1 MNGLPEAML
10 DRRRVAGKKKRAQQR
25 GPGKEEGAVTTTPN
39 LPAVPTPAVS
49 PEKLVTLRNILLAT
63 DFSSYSDRALGYALS
78 ITRRYQSKL
87 YIAHIIET
95 SVMGL
100 VPPEAV
106 EPTLRMLRQTAE
118 ASMRKWAISRKL
130 RGVPFEQLVE
140 EGPIWPTLESMIRGY
155 GIDLVVMGTHG
166 RTGIQKLLLGS
177 IAEQVFR
184 MTSCPVLTVGPAA
197 KDEQHTE
204 EDFARIL
211 YATDFSPE
219 SERAAAYA
227 LSLAQEHQ
235 AELTLLHVVEDVS
248 NVTPEGSVLLREY
261 FTKRLRKLV
270 PTNAAFWC
278 NLRYEVQFGEPVDTI
293 LQQAAR
299 QDAHLIVLGVKGGSN
314 FPGHLP
320 PATAYRVVCQAP
332 CPVLTI
338 RG

>member
-1 MNGLPEAML
+1 MPKNQA
-10 DRRRVAGKKKRAQQR
+10 KQR
-25 GPGKEEGAVTTTPN
+25 GTGRREGTVSIPAPLASVT
-39 LPAVPTPAVS
+39 AGAMS
-49 PEKLVTLRNILLAT
+49 PEKLVNLRNILLAT
-63 DFSSYSDRALGYALS
+63 DFSSYSDRALSYALS

-118 ASMRKWAISRKL
+118 SSMRKWAVSRKL
-130 RGVPFEQLVE
+130 RGVPFEKLIE
-140 EGPIWPTLESMIRGY
+140 EGPIWPTLEAMIRGY
-155 GIDLVVMGTHG
+155 DIDLVVMGTHG
-166 RTGIQKLLLGS
+166 RTGMQKLLLGS

-184 MTSCPVLTVGPAA
+184 MASCPVLTVGPAA
-197 KDEQHTE
+197 RDEQRNE
-204 EDFARIL
+204 EDLARIL
-211 YATDFSPE
+211 YATDFSPD

-227 LSLAQEHQ
+227 LSIAQEHQ
-235 AELTLLHVVEDVS
+235 AELTLLHVVQDVS
-248 NVTPEGSVLLREY
+248 NVTPEGSGLLREY
-261 FTKRLRKLV
+261 FAKRLRKLV
-270 PTNAAFWC
+270 PSTAELWC
-278 NLRYEVQFGEPVDTI
+278 NLKYEVQFGEPVASI
-293 LQQAAR
+293 LQQAALKNA
-299 QDAHLIVLGVKGGSN
+299 DLIVLGVKGGSH

>member
-1 MNGLPEAML
+1 MSTGTQLGG
-10 DRRRVAGKKKRAQQR
+10 VSI
-25 GPGKEEGAVTTTPN
+25 GAI
-39 LPAVPTPAVS
+39 S
-49 PEKLVTLRNILLAT
+49 PEKLVSLRNILLAT

-106 EPTLRMLRQTAE
+106 EATLRMLRQTAE
-118 ASMRKWAISRKL
+118 GSMRKWAVSRRL
-130 RGVPFEQLVE
+130 RGIPFEHLVE
-140 EGPIWPTLESMIRGY
+140 EGPIWPTLEGMIRGY
-155 GIDLVVMGTHG
+155 DIDLVVMGTHG
-166 RTGIQKLLLGS
+166 RTGVQKLLLGS

-184 MTSCPVLTVGPAA
+184 MASCPVLTVGPAA
-197 KDEQHTE
+197 KDEVHNE
-204 EDFARIL
+204 EDFAKIL
-211 YATDFSPE
+211 YATDFSPS
-219 SERAAAYA
+219 SERAASYA

-235 AELTLLHVVEDVS
+235 AELTLLHVVQDVS
-248 NVTPEGSVLLREY
+248 NVTPEGSGILREY

-270 PTNAAFWC
+270 PASAELWC
-278 NLRYEVQFGEPVDTI
+278 DLKYEIQFGESVTSI
-293 LQQAAR
+293 LQQAAVKN
-299 QDAHLIVLGVKGGSN
+299 AELIVLGVKGGAH